1 MSSNLNVYG
10 MMNAMKTELN
20 TNVKPFV
27 PSKQL
32 REKIE
37 KENMKKV
44 EKKKMEKV
52 EVDFDKLESIWWER
66 NKVWLS
72 ME

>member
-1 MSSNLNVYG
+1 VYG
-10 MMNAMKTELN
+10 MMNAMHTTHAMKTELN

-32 REKIE
+32 LEKIE
-37 KENMKKV
+37 KENMKKD